1 MAEYSKDP
9 LRPVRDFLY
18 QVRDGKRKVTIL
30 EKRILLR
37 QDAMETI
44 GSDAL
49 DAEIAELQQQAEVA
63 SGAYDLALISVS
75 DMISRLDDINEQMV
89 LTLRYIDTISDWYV
103 VAEKM
108 GMTKA
113 AVQKLHG
120 RALPKLQRILEQ
132 ADKNTAQSIASDDEK
147 RIQQSVEADASHF
160 SPDNQE
166 SFLCRRALYGE
177 SEELYEDDKRRA
189 VL

>member
-18 QVRDGKRKVTIL
+18 QVRDGKRRIDL
-30 EKRILLR
+30 IEKRILLR

-49 DAEIAELQQQAEVA
+49 DAEIADLQRQAEEA
-63 SGAYDLALISVS
+63 SGAYDLSLISVS
-75 DMISRLDDINEQMV
+75 DMISRLDDVNQQMV
-89 LTLRYIDTISDWYV
+89 LTFRYIDTISDWYV
-103 VAEKM
+103 IAERM

-120 RALPKLQRILEQ
+120 RALPRLQRILE
-132 ADKNTAQSIASDDEK
+132 
-147 RIQQSVEADASHF
+147 
-160 SPDNQE
+160 
-166 SFLCRRALYGE
+166 RAG
-177 SEELYEDDKRRA
+177 
-189 VL
+189 

>member
-18 QVRDGKRKVTIL
+18 QVRDGKRRVDLI

-49 DAEIAELQQQAEVA
+49 DAEIAVLQRQAEEA

-75 DMISRLDDINEQMV
+75 DMISRLDDINQQTV
-89 LTLRYIDTISDWYV
+89 LTFRYIDTISDWYV
-103 VAEKM
+103 IAERM

-120 RALPKLQRILEQ
+120 RALPRLQRVLEQ
-132 ADKNTAQSIASDDEK
+132 A
-147 RIQQSVEADASHF
+147 
-160 SPDNQE
+160 
-166 SFLCRRALYGE
+166 G
-177 SEELYEDDKRRA
+177 
-189 VL
+189 

>member
-18 QVRDGKRKVTIL
+18 QVRDGKRRIDL
-30 EKRILLR
+30 IEKRILLR

-49 DAEIAELQQQAEVA
+49 DAEIAELQRQAEEA

-75 DMISRLDDINEQMV
+75 DMISRLDDINQQTV
-89 LTLRYIDTISDWYV
+89 LTFRYIDTISDWYV
-103 VAEKM
+103 IAERM

-120 RALPKLQRILEQ
+120 RALPRLQRILE
-132 ADKNTAQSIASDDEK
+132 
-147 RIQQSVEADASHF
+147 
-160 SPDNQE
+160 
-166 SFLCRRALYGE
+166 RAG
-177 SEELYEDDKRRA
+177 
-189 VL
+189 